1 MVVVSSRLID
11 DDLNLE
17 LAKNKSLLTISSA
30 LFSDGLN
37 LLDIF
42 LSKICTELSIEIKKN
57 TFYNKIVHINK
68 KMSQYEINPIK
79 NFQIFSNQPLEEEIL
94 LSLKHARNCFQHYC
108 GIVTPEFIKF
118 INKYKTNNFDGF
130 QLGWQYVGMN
140 FQKNFLIGQ
149 KIQFQAKELIEIL
162 LYIRQIIQLIPNIVR
177 RAEHISKALDNGYII
192 DNDNK
197 NFLILFLI

>member
-1 MVVVSSRLID
+1 M
-11 DDLNLE
+11 
-17 LAKNKSLLTISSA
+17 
-30 LFSDGLN
+30 
-37 LLDIF
+37 
-42 LSKICTELSIEIKKN
+42 
-57 TFYNKIVHINK
+57 
-68 KMSQYEINPIK
+68 
-79 NFQIFSNQPLEEEIL
+79 
-94 LSLKHARNCFQHYC
+94 
-108 GIVTPEFIKF
+108 TPEFIKF

-197 NFLILFLI
+197 NFLILRKKIK